1 MERIRGLD
9 VLSRR
14 FTLPA
19 GFDPEKYLAGALG
32 VISGDLFT
40 VKVVFAK
47 KLARYIR
54 ERLWYPSQKFRDLTD
69 GRLELTL
76 HVADTLEVRRWIL
89 GYDVQ
94 AEVIEPA
101 GMREAL
107 RQEAEAVA
115 ERLARSGSRLLRAHR
130 RSGARSGAPSPSSE
144 FHGPLH
150 QEDGRRTLRAGLAS
164 PGSSPGRPPPHRL
177 PAIPRA
183 RAPQKDSL
191 SPGW

>member
-9 VLSRR
+9 VLSLR

-32 VISGDLFT
+32 VISGDLVT

-107 RQEAEAVA
+107 RQEAEAATTRV
-115 ERLARSGSRLLRAHR
+115 SSRPRRA
-130 RSGARSGAPSPSSE
+130 
-144 FHGPLH
+144 
-150 QEDGRRTLRAGLAS
+150 
-164 PGSSPGRPPPHRL
+164 
-177 PAIPRA
+177 
-183 RAPQKDSL
+183 
-191 SPGW
+191 

>member
-1 MERIRGLD
+1 LKVSRKPLSASPSVLIWIGAINGGFYLVGYCHLRRAIRVFAIERIRSLD

-32 VISGDLFT
+32 ILSGDLVT

-54 ERLWYPSQKFRDLTD
+54 ERLWHPSQKFRDLTD

-89 GYDVQ
+89 GYGVQ
-94 AEVIEPA
+94 ADVIEPA

-107 RQEAEAVA
+107 RQEAAA
-115 ERLARSGSRLLRAHR
+115 LADRLAPQRKPLAAAGASAQERSVR
-130 RSGARSGAPSPSSE
+130 RSPYR
-144 FHGPLH
+144 
-150 QEDGRRTLRAGLAS
+150 
-164 PGSSPGRPPPHRL
+164 
-177 PAIPRA
+177 
-183 RAPQKDSL
+183 K
-191 SPGW
+191 

>member
-1 MERIRGLD
+1 LSASPSVLIWIGAINGGFYLVGYCHLRRAIRVFAIERIRSLD

-32 VISGDLFT
+32 ILSGDLVT

-54 ERLWYPSQKFRDLTD
+54 ERLWHPSQKFRDLTD

-89 GYDVQ
+89 GYGVQ
-94 AEVIEPA
+94 ADVIEPA

-107 RQEAEAVA
+107 RQEAAA
-115 ERLARSGSRLLRAHR
+115 LADRLAPQRKPLAAAGASAQERSVR
-130 RSGARSGAPSPSSE
+130 RSPYR
-144 FHGPLH
+144 
-150 QEDGRRTLRAGLAS
+150 
-164 PGSSPGRPPPHRL
+164 
-177 PAIPRA
+177 
-183 RAPQKDSL
+183 K
-191 SPGW
+191 

>member
-1 MERIRGLD
+1 MDHQPLMRHAANREGDVLALQRTNPVGATKLVLLMFKLYLVGYCHLRRAIRVFAMERIRGLD

-32 VISGDLFT
+32 VISGDLVT

-76 HVADTLEVRRWIL
+76 RVADTLEVRRWIL

-101 GMREAL
+101 G
-107 RQEAEAVA
+107 AEADPRDEPAVA
-115 ERLARSGSRLLRAHR
+115 R
-130 RSGARSGAPSPSSE
+130 RV
-144 FHGPLH
+144 
-150 QEDGRRTLRAGLAS
+150 
-164 PGSSPGRPPPHRL
+164 
-177 PAIPRA
+177 PRA
-183 RAPQKDSL
+183 TTRVSSRPRRA
-191 SPGW
+191 